1 MSKLTNVCLF
11 RPAANKL
18 VGNKSS
24 SLPHLH
30 LFKAKGGRVIRPV
43 QSLYQICNSLN
54 VAVFLHDL
62 PFWYYEGRK

>member
-1 MSKLTNVCLF
+1 MFVCLDQLF
-11 RPAANKL
+11 NKL

-43 QSLYQICNSLN
+43 QSLYQICNN
-54 VAVFLHDL
+54 VAGKLTSLASVAEFTPSVLL
-62 PFWYYEGRK
+62 VRF